1 MGLTSLPILNK
12 TGYVNFWQNMW
23 LNKIQ
28 NQNLYS
34 LFFSIDII
42 FDLIVNERYVIF
54 NYYRNNKNI
63 HFSFDST
70 SFILS
75 TKFSKTYIGEI
86 WVLSYSKWI
95 ILSPLFHNFNVISE
109 KYIRVF
115 LPPKLFISKD
125 SLFNDTFF

>member
-23 LNKIQ
+23 LNKVQ

-63 HFSFDST
+63 HFSYDST

-75 TKFSKTYIGEI
+75 SKFSKTYIGEI
-86 WVLSYSKWI
+86 WVLNYSKWI

-125 SLFNDTFF
+125 LLFNDTSF

>member
-1 MGLTSLPILNK
+1 MGITSLPILNK

-54 NYYRNNKNI
+54 NYR
-63 HFSFDST
+63 
-70 SFILS
+70 
-75 TKFSKTYIGEI
+75 
-86 WVLSYSKWI
+86 
-95 ILSPLFHNFNVISE
+95 PLA
-109 KYIRVF
+109 
-115 LPPKLFISKD
+115 
-125 SLFNDTFF
+125 SLI

>member
-12 TGYVNFWQNMW
+12 IGYVNFWQNMW

-63 HFSFDST
+63 HFSYDST

-115 LPPKLFISKD
+115 LPPKLFISKE
-125 SLFNDTFF
+125 SLVNDTFF

>member
-63 HFSFDST
+63 HFSYDST
-70 SFILS
+70 
-75 TKFSKTYIGEI
+75 
-86 WVLSYSKWI
+86 
-95 ILSPLFHNFNVISE
+95 
-109 KYIRVF
+109 
-115 LPPKLFISKD
+115 
-125 SLFNDTFF
+125 

>member
-63 HFSFDST
+63 HFSYDST

-125 SLFNDTFF
+125 SLFNDTSF

>member
-63 HFSFDST
+63 HFSYDST

-75 TKFSKTYIGEI
+75 PKFSKTYIGEI

>member
-12 TGYVNFWQNMW
+12 IGYVNFWQNMW

-63 HFSFDST
+63 HFSYDST

>member
-23 LNKIQ
+23 LNKVQ

-42 FDLIVNERYVIF
+42 FDLIVNERYIIF

-63 HFSFDST
+63 HFSYDST

-75 TKFSKTYIGEI
+75 SKFSKTYIGEI
-86 WVLSYSKWI
+86 WVLNYSKWI

-125 SLFNDTFF
+125 LLFNDTSF

>member
-63 HFSFDST
+63 HFSYGST

>member
-23 LNKIQ
+23 LNRVQ

-34 LFFSIDII
+34 LFFSVDII
-42 FDLIVNERYVIF
+42 FDLIVNERYIIF

-63 HFSFDST
+63 HFSYDST

>member
-63 HFSFDST
+63 HFSYDST

-86 WVLSYSKWI
+86 WDLSYSKWI

>member
-63 HFSFDST
+63 HFSYDST

-109 KYIRVF
+109 KYIRV
-115 LPPKLFISKD
+115 LSIKSNYLIT
-125 SLFNDTFF
+125 LTLMA

>member
-63 HFSFDST
+63 HFSYDST

>member
-1 MGLTSLPILNK
+1 
-12 TGYVNFWQNMW
+12 MW

-63 HFSFDST
+63 HFSYDST

-86 WVLSYSKWI
+86 
-95 ILSPLFHNFNVISE
+95 
-109 KYIRVF
+109 
-115 LPPKLFISKD
+115 
-125 SLFNDTFF
+125 

>member
-42 FDLIVNERYVIF
+42 FDLIVSERYIIF

-63 HFSFDST
+63 HFSYDST

-75 TKFSKTYIGEI
+75 SKFSKTYIGEI

-125 SLFNDTFF
+125 LLFNDTYF